1 MPRRLSPPIAAR
13 LSAATADLPGP
24 LAVVDLDAFDA
35 NAATLVELAGSLPI
49 RIATKSL
56 RSRPLIERALGR
68 PGFAGLMCYA
78 VHEALWW
85 ARDGH
90 TNLLVAYPSVD
101 VPALAELAADP
112 ALTRA
117 VVVMIDSV
125 EHVDFIAREVPGHD
139 GLRVAI
145 DVDASL
151 RVGPAHLGVRR
162 SPTRTPDEVEAVVRR
177 AQERG
182 LVVLGPDVLR
192 RPDRR
197 PARLVLGGPPDEEDL
212 GQGAARPPPRR
223 RRGRQSRGGSRVRQ
237 RRRHGQPARDA
248 TTTRR

>member
-1 MPRRLSPPIAAR
+1 MPRRTAAAR
-13 LSAATADLPGP
+13 RRRACSAATADLPGP

-35 NAATLVELAGSLPI
+35 NAATLVELAGGLPI

-78 VHEALWW
+78 VREALWW

-90 TNLLVAYPSVD
+90 TDLLVAYPSVD
-101 VPALAELAADP
+101 VPALVELAADP

-125 EHVDFIAREVPGHD
+125 EHVDFIAREVPGHE

-151 RVGPAHLGVRR
+151 R
-162 SPTRTPDEVEAVVRR
+162 
-177 AQERG
+177 
-182 LVVLGPDVLR
+182 R
-192 RPDRR
+192 RPGAHGCPPLTDADARGGR
-197 PARLVLGGPPDEEDL
+197 GRHPARP
-212 GQGAARPPPRR
+212 GAWARR
-223 RRGRQSRGGSRVRQ
+223 RR
-237 RRRHGQPARDA
+237 A
-248 TTTRR
+248 